1 MHPFSLP
8 SENMFSEGEERVEKG
23 CIGSEWVNK
32 KFMSNF
38 NCKSLPIH
46 LEGLL
51 ESEAVWKGI
60 F

>member
-23 CIGSEWVNK
+23 ALGTNGLIK

-38 NCKSLPIH
+38 NRKSLPIH
-46 LEGLL
+46 L
-51 ESEAVWKGI
+51 
-60 F
+60 